1 MGTIYEVWISGG
13 IIVKSHQFK
22 HLNDFMQAS
31 FLNIGLNFNF
41 GLVLNLKRD
50 FYVSLHHLNQ

>member
-1 MGTIYEVWISGG
+1 
-13 IIVKSHQFK
+13 
-22 HLNDFMQAS
+22 MQAS